1 MTLDKC
7 QNLTLERWFEL
18 LDLRIPKILTLTA
31 FVTVI
36 QERLSTLHFL
46 SGNISFLFPKAI
58 FNPLMS
64 FVVVVVNNQ
73 VTST

>member
-36 QERLSTLHFL
+36 QERLSTLRFL
-46 SGNISFLFPKAI
+46 
-58 FNPLMS
+58 
-64 FVVVVVNNQ
+64 
-73 VTST
+73 

>member
-46 SGNISFLFPKAI
+46 SGNILFLFLKAI

-73 VTST
+73 VNST